1 MNKEWIL
8 IKEHEFRAYCS
19 LGNDEPVNIKQ
30 LLLKLNILT
39 LYKPAGETFSGM
51 CLKRGENR
59 FVLVNSNHPRSR
71 QHFTIAHE
79 LYHLFIQKD
88 FKTHLCNPGFSKQ
101 PQEQEAD
108 FFASVFLMPEMGVKR
123 MIPEKEL
130 LAKDVSIATILKLEH
145 YFSVSRSALLIR
157 LEALKLIGKERY
169 EVLKAIPVTRSAV
182 EYGYDSS
189 LYLPGNENLV
199 IGDYGVKAKL
209 LFDDDKIS
217 EGHYIELLSKIG
229 IDPTEQS
236 NEENVYTFCLRYC
249 LCILL
254 FYWM

>member
-1 MNKEWIL
+1 MNKEWIS
-8 IKEHEFRAYCS
+8 IKEHEFRACCS

-39 LYKPAGETFSGM
+39 LYKHVSEDFSGM

-59 FVLVNSNHPRSR
+59 FILVNSNHSRGR

-79 LYHLFIQKD
+79 LYHLFIQKE
-88 FKTHLCNPGFSKQ
+88 FKTHLCNPGFNKQ

-108 FFASVFLMPEMGVKR
+108 FFASVFLMPEMGMKR

-130 LAKDVSIATILKLEH
+130 LAKDVSLATILKLEH

-157 LEALKLIGKERY
+157 LEALKLIGKARY
-169 EVLKAIPVTRSAV
+169 DELKAIPVIRSAV
-182 EYGYDSS
+182 EYGYDLS
-189 LYLPGNENLV
+189 LYRPGNENLV
-199 IGDYGVKAKL
+199 VGDYGVKAKL

-217 EGHYIELLSKIG
+217 EGHYVELLSRIG
-229 IDPTEQS
+229 IDPTKQP
-236 NEENVYTFCLRYC
+236 EEDA
-249 LCILL
+249 I
-254 FYWM
+254 